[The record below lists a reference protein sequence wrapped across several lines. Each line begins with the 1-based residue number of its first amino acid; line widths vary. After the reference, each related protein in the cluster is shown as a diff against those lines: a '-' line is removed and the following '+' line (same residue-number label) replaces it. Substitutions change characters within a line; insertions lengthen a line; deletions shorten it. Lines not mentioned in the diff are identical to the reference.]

1 VNIKNGF
8 TLRNIEQGIL
18 AILVAAVY
26 HFNNYDGRRRH
37 FSNVRSG
44 NS

>member
-1 VNIKNGF
+1 
-8 TLRNIEQGIL
+8 L

-44 NS
+44 NSWLQVGSILYYIITPIK